1 MFGNK
6 HPFRLV
12 SPKCSKMYLVLSYK
26 YAMIYI
32 KILQMHLVIIIFML
46 AYIFELHLFHF
57 VMRELHCDPD
67 ALCLAQ
73 TISFKNQ
80 QKNNKKNFS

>member
-1 MFGNK
+1 
-6 HPFRLV
+6 
-12 SPKCSKMYLVLSYK
+12 
-26 YAMIYI
+26 MIYI

-67 ALCLAQ
+67 ALRLAQ

-80 QKNNKKNFS
+80 QKNNKRTFHKVVLVVTITKGLTRYHKNV

>member
-1 MFGNK
+1 
-6 HPFRLV
+6 
-12 SPKCSKMYLVLSYK
+12 
-26 YAMIYI
+26 MIYI
-32 KILQMHLVIIIFML
+32 KILEMHLVIIIFML

-80 QKNNKKNFS
+80 QKIIKKTVHKVVLVVTITKGLTRYRKNV